1 MVGKPV
7 IKGIRLSVEFIL
19 DFLGNGWTI
28 ENILENYPQL
38 KKEDMIAV
46 LKYAAEVLKE
56 GKGVSFTMTKFLADE
71 NIPFKLLSS

>member
-1 MVGKPV
+1 M
-7 IKGIRLSVEFIL
+7 
-19 DFLGNGWTI
+19 

-56 GKGVSFTMTKFLADE
+56 GKGVSFTMTKF
-71 NIPFKLLSS
+71 FTTF